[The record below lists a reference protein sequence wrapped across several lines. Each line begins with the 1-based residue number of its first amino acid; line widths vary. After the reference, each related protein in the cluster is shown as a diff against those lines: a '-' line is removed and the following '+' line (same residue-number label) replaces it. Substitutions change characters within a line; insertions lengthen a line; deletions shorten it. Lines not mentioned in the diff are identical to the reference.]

1 MVKVFF
7 LLYVSLVSLMLVLSP
22 SPVFASDLNLDV
34 EQQVLQVIRKHPE
47 VILESIRD
55 FQQQQQKKEK
65 QEKLSLLQSIK
76 NNRKQFIRDSPTLG
90 RKNSKEIL
98 IEFADFQCPYCADVH
113 STLKQFV
120 ANRED
125 DVMLVYKHY
134 PLVQIH
140 AESMTA
146 ATAAWAAHQQGK
158 FWQFHDFLF
167 VHQNQLGE
175 SLYLQAAK
183 DLELDLTRFEQD
195 RKSQDAH
202 TAVQKDVEL
211 AEKLGISG
219 TPFFVMKEET
229 FSGAVQE
236 SFLENKLARM

>member
-55 FQQQQQKKEK
+55 FQKQQQKKEK

-120 ANRED
+120 ANHED